1 MKKFFLDNS
10 LVIFCSNLNSYIS
23 SGIPM
28 KKALSLVKLS
38 LKNKVYKESIDRI
51 IDDINNGKTLS
62 ESIKSEDD
70 IYDDIL
76 SDLISIGEESG
87 NLDTVLEKLSNHYI
101 RRKEFTSKLIKILI
115 YPIFLI
121 SIVAFIVIFYL
132 LIILPSFKSLYD
144 DLQGKTSKIINIII
158 NYLNFIE
165 DVKYSRLIV
174 LIYGIIFLIFIYLIF
189 SFIRERRFIK
199 NNMILKLYYENN
211 LIFIIEL
218 IVTSGVSLNKSLDV
232 LSENLKSSYL
242 KENIQLLGDGISS
255 GKSLSEALKTLDC
268 MSDIA
273 ISFIFSGEESG
284 RLEENIKTLSK
295 ILEKE
300 FDEKISMITKL
311 LEPMVMIILG
321 GIVVFMMV
329 LIFIPIYGCIKY
341 V

>member
-1 MKKFFLDNS
+1 MKKFFIDNS
-10 LVIFCSNLNSYIS
+10 LIIFCSNLNSYIS

-51 IDDINNGKTLS
+51 IEGIDNGNTLS
-62 ESIKSEDD
+62 ESIKNEGD

-76 SDLISIGEESG
+76 GDLISIGEESG
-87 NLDTVLEKLSNHYI
+87 NLETVLEKLSNHYV
-101 RRKEFTSKLIKILI
+101 RKKEFFSKITKIII

-121 SIVAFIVIFYL
+121 TMVAFVIIFYL

-144 DLQGKTSKIINIII
+144 DLQGEPSKIISVII

-165 DVKYSRLIV
+165 EIKYSRVIV
-174 LIYGIIFLIFIYLIF
+174 LIYVVIFFMIIYLIL
-189 SFIRERRFIK
+189 SFIKEKGIIENNRFS
-199 NNMILKLYYENN
+199 KLYYENN
-211 LIFIIEL
+211 IIFIIEL
-218 IVTSGVSLNKSLDV
+218 IITSGVSLNKSLYM
-232 LSENLKSSYL
+232 LSENLRSSYL
-242 KENIQLLGDGISS
+242 KENMTLLKDGVTS
-255 GKSLSEALKTLDC
+255 GRSLSEALRGVGC
-268 MSDIA
+268 ISDIA

-284 RLEENIKTLSK
+284 RLDKNIKTLSN

-300 FDEKISMITKL
+300 FDDKIGMITKL
-311 LEPMVMIILG
+311 LQPIIVIILG